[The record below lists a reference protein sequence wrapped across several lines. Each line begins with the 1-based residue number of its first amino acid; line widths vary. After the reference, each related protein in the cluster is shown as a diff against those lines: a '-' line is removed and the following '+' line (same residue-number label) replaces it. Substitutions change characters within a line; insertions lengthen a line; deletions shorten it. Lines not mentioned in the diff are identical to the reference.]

1 MAETMEQ
8 ALTEKNQAQEAYEK
22 PVQDYITGEEDPI
35 LLAKDVIK
43 TYKTGGGPLTVL
55 DHLNLDVPRG
65 KLVMLM
71 GRSGSGKTTLMNL
84 LSTLDAATDGEIS
97 FIGKREETEPAIAY
111 SGMSEEDRERLRRY
125 RMGFVFQSVAL
136 IPVLN
141 AKENVDF
148 CLRTSGF
155 ARSKKNFGDGDFEK
169 IDQRIEEV
177 LECVGLADRADHYPS
192 ELSGGERQ
200 RVAIARAM
208 AHRPD
213 LLFADE
219 PTGSLDSVTGIHIA
233 ELFLEL
239 TRKENLTVVMTTHD
253 GRLAELADKIVRM

>member
-1 MAETMEQ
+1 MGETMEYTQ
-8 ALTEKNQAQEAYEK
+8 AEKKNSEIPEEK
-22 PVQDYITGEEDPI
+22 TVQDYMTGEEDPI

-65 KLVMLM
+65 RLVMLM

-84 LSTLDAATDGEIS
+84 LSTLDGATDGEIT
-97 FIGKREETEPAIAY
+97 FFGRKEETEPAIEY
-111 SGMSEEDRERLRRY
+111 SRISEEDRERLRRY

-136 IPVLN
+136 IPVMN

-155 ARSKKNFGDGDFEK
+155 ARNKKKFGDGDFER

-200 RVAIARAM
+200 RVAIARAI

-233 ELFLEL
+233 ELFSEL